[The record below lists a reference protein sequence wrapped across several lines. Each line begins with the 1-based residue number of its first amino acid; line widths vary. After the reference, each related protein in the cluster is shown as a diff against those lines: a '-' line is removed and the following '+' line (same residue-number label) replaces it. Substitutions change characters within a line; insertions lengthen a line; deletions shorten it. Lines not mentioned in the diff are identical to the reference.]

1 MLSKNTNL
9 LPVIF
14 KIVDY
19 RRSGPKQVWSF
30 NLELSIW
37 LQFWIFNQSDHTYDE
52 GRIRQNVFKI
62 LKNKLLNWNY
72 IWQHTWLKNAER
84 FWGKTKIFW
93 SYMTILLLEI
103 SNYNIVNFFSIQCRK
118 KSSDESHIKYFI
130 LHGVFLHTFYQ
141 WKKTA
146 NQLFT
151 VQKIVIKTVLFWIFQ
166 QVCNMSIFIGVI
178 SLAISIHQQSNSFT
192 QKLIQQF
199 QESLF
204 LNISLKFSWNMFFP
218 DKMVY

>member
-1 MLSKNTNL
+1 MLSKNSNL

-118 KSSDESHIKYFI
+118 
-130 LHGVFLHTFYQ
+130 
-141 WKKTA
+141 
-146 NQLFT
+146 N
-151 VQKIVIKTVLFWIFQ
+151 
-166 QVCNMSIFIGVI
+166 
-178 SLAISIHQQSNSFT
+178 HQTN
-192 QKLIQQF
+192 LI
-199 QESLF
+199 
-204 LNISLKFSWNMFFP
+204 LNISFYTEFFCTHFTSEKRLLINFSQCR
-218 DKMVY
+218 K